1 MQANETPQVEL
12 LYRDITIL
20 RDENRRLK
28 SIIEELE
35 KQLNEK

>member
-12 LYRDITIL
+12 LYRDINIL
-20 RDENRRLK
+20 RDENRSLK

>member
-20 RDENRRLK
+20 RDENRSLK
-28 SIIEELE
+28 RIIEELQ